1 MYEKL
6 TRIEQIIFDVLA
18 MALVLFYSYS
28 AVVAP
33 AATQYHRGI
42 YVVITYVLILLLYK
56 SRNAIMRVVDYLM
69 IIASIVTVGYWIVNF
84 EAINY
89 RTGAETQL
97 DTWIAV
103 VGVLIGI
110 ELARRVVGNVFVIL
124 GTIMLLYG
132 VFGAHMPDLIAH
144 AGDSFPSLCVSIFY
158 KSDGVFGIMANVLAT
173 YVILFVLFGA
183 YLEAS
188 GAQKFFIDW
197 PLAAV
202 GHKIGGPA
210 KVSVIASGLFGS
222 ISGSAIAN
230 TVSTGAFTIPMM
242 KRSGFPPHVAGG
254 IEPAASIGGMF
265 MPPIM
270 GAGGFIMAELT
281 GMPYS
286 KIMLIAVFP
295 AVMYF
300 FSVFVM
306 VHYYAKGKNIV
317 GEKSEFSAGQILRK
331 EWVYIMPLVVIT
343 VFMLTGY
350 SPGYAAILGLATC
363 VAVSHKTRDTA
374 MNLAIVAIMALVLV
388 GGFINKGVGSYTD
401 NAFTIQYRG
410 DGSAATMTIVKD
422 GDASMLVTE
431 CAGDEAHNL
440 NLKLADYATLQDL
453 IVAIN
458 SVDPY
463 SARVRSKHRDEVTPL
478 DLKPAVARDIMSDR
492 YFAGLEGYMTTP
504 QAAPYRKILSPDMLV
519 LYGLVLSVGLAFWR
533 RSRGTDVV
541 VELTRF
547 VDAARQGAEQSLK
560 IGATLGV
567 IGIIIGV
574 LTYSGLVLT
583 FADIV
588 IHLADGSLVMTILLI
603 ALASLVLGMGVPVTA
618 AYLITAVVAVPALT
632 HLGVN
637 EIAAHMIVYW
647 LSQDSNITPPV
658 CIAAFAGATIA
669 KANMWKTAFTSFKFA
684 KFLYLGPF
692 LFGYV
697 PGFSLNGTPRDII
710 VSFVLIIIGTW
721 LYAWLLSGIWL
732 NWFRRKP
739 AQA

>member
-1 MYEKL
+1 MFDKLHKIEKL
-6 TRIEQIIFDVLA
+6 VFDALA
-18 MALVLFYSYS
+18 LFLVLFYSYS
-28 AVVAP
+28 AVLQP

-42 YVVITYVLILLLYK
+42 YVIVTYVLVFMLYQSK
-56 SRNAIMRVVDYLM
+56 TRIGRAVDYLLM
-69 IIASIVTVGYWIVNF
+69 LLSIVCIGYWMWNF
-84 EAINY
+84 EVINY
-89 RTGAETQL
+89 RAGAETEL
-97 DTWIAV
+97 DKAIAM

-110 ELARRVVGNVFVIL
+110 ELARRVVGNIFVVI
-124 GTIMLLYG
+124 GGIMLLYG
-132 VFGAHMPDLIAH
+132 VYGEYAPELISH
-144 AGDSFPSLCVSIFY
+144 AGDTFPDLCTSIFY

-173 YVILFVLFGA
+173 YIVLFVIFGA
-183 YLEAS
+183 FLEKS
-188 GAQKFFIDW
+188 GAQRFFIDF

-202 GHKIGGPA
+202 GHKIGGPG

-242 KRSGFPPHVAGG
+242 KKAGFKPHVAGG

-281 GMPYS
+281 GVPYS
-286 KIMLIAVFP
+286 QIMLVAVFP
-295 AVMYF
+295 ALMYF

-306 VHYYAKGKNIV
+306 VHYEAKKHNIV
-317 GEKSEFSAGQILRK
+317 GERSEVSAMEILRR
-331 EWVYIMPLVVIT
+331 EWFYVLPLVAIT
-343 VFMLTGY
+343 IFMLAGY
-350 SPGYAAILGLATC
+350 SPGYSAILGVLTC
-363 VAVSHKTRDTA
+363 IAVSWFRVDTR
-374 MNLAIVAIMALVLV
+374 I
-388 GGFINKGVGSYTD
+388 GFKG
-401 NAFTIQYRG
+401 FLE
-410 DGSAATMTIVKD
+410 
-422 GDASMLVTE
+422 ASR
-431 CAGDEAHNL
+431 A
-440 NLKLADYATLQDL
+440 
-453 IVAIN
+453 
-458 SVDPY
+458 
-463 SARVRSKHRDEVTPL
+463 
-478 DLKPAVARDIMSDR
+478 
-492 YFAGLEGYMTTP
+492 
-504 QAAPYRKILSPDMLV
+504 
-519 LYGLVLSVGLAFWR
+519 
-533 RSRGTDVV
+533 
-541 VELTRF
+541 
-547 VDAARQGAEQSLK
+547 GAEASLK
-560 IGATLGV
+560 IGATVGV

-588 IHLADGSLVMTILLI
+588 IELADGRLFLTILLI

-697 PGFSLNGTPRDII
+697 PAFSLDGSSTDII
-710 VSFVLIIIGTW
+710 VAFVLILFGTW
-721 LYAWLLSGIWL
+721 AYSWLLSGIWI
-732 NWFRRKP
+732 NWFKRSP
-739 AQA
+739 AK